1 MGIHSMNCIH
11 RILLAEVNEYAAAH
25 SFEIGKI
32 AVVIVEVHDNGIDV
46 FARLGRIFPLQHFQ
60 QFIIINAV
68 PHRFKPDRR
77 V

>member
-46 FARLGRIFPLQHFQ
+46 FARLGRIFPLQH
-60 QFIIINAV
+60 
-68 PHRFKPDRR
+68 
-77 V
+77 